1 MVIKQGD
8 IFWVNFGRSGGS
20 KPSNFRPAVVIQ
32 SNTYNE
38 SRINTAVVVAVTSKL
53 KYENIPGNVRLLK
66 GEANIPK
73 ASVVNVSSITVVDK
87 EQLIEKIGHLSQ
99 MKINNIKAGL
109 KILFDIE

>member
-8 IFWVNFGRSGGS
+8 IFWINFGRSDGS
-20 KPSNFRPAVVIQ
+20 KPLNLRPAVVIQ
-32 SNTYNE
+32 SNTFNE
-38 SRINTAVVVAVTSKL
+38 SRINTAAVAAVTSKL

-66 GEANIPK
+66 GEANMPK
-73 ASVVNVSSITVVDK
+73 ASVVNVSSTTVVNR